1 MHLPASARAATPAAR
16 QGALTAA
23 PCPRLPPAAAQQSC
37 WRRLSS
43 GRRSWASPPTPTFR
57 GAHLCL
63 LVGSQPQLCCHRALC
78 RALSRRRH
86 QSWAS
91 ERRLAAATC
100 RVVNP
105 PTCRVVT
112 PPPRPLSHRSYMRA
126 LAAGGKQNLVV
137 DVMLRTLGLDICADT
152 LVSARLHAAFCA
164 NLKACSWTPLRA
176 ALPCCC
182 SKKLH
187 TCGVHPVPLS
197 VAPSPSTLPA
207 GGQPH
212 DPRHQR
218 RTEEAR
224 DRRRDAGG
232 ARQGEARMPA
242 AAVLTGCCFAR
253 RLLLCLP
260 AAATIGRG
268 NTAGGARCCV
278 LPLQ

>member
-112 PPPRPLSHRSYMRA
+112 PPPPPPLA
-126 LAAGGKQNLVV
+126 PQ
-137 DVMLRTLGLDICADT
+137 
-152 LVSARLHAAFCA
+152 LHARPGGGRQAEPGGGRHA
-164 NLKACSWTPLRA
+164 AHAGPGHLRRHPGKRTP
-176 ALPCCC
+176 
-182 SKKLH
+182 
-187 TCGVHPVPLS
+187 
-197 VAPSPSTLPA
+197 
-207 GGQPH
+207 
-212 DPRHQR
+212 
-218 RTEEAR
+218 
-224 DRRRDAGG
+224 
-232 ARQGEARMPA
+232 
-242 AAVLTGCCFAR
+242 AR
-253 RLLLCLP
+253 RLLRQLEGMQLD
-260 AAATIGRG
+260 AAACSASLLLLQEVAYLRCSPCAFIGCALSLHSPCRWA
-268 NTAGGARCCV
+268 TT
-278 LPLQ
+278 